1 MRIWDMYCHLSGIA
15 GSTPE
20 ERLANLLEY
29 ADRMGIERMVLYKDT
44 SMAEN
49 LPPGDLRE
57 HNDHMMQLLEGREDR
72 ALGYAYVNPFHVDDS
87 LREIDRCVRDG
98 PLVGVKLFT
107 TMKASNPRVD
117 PIIERAGELNA
128 LIFQHSWYKVGGD
141 PPVPGG
147 GNRPRESTPVDVAEL
162 AARHPDVPIICGHA
176 GADWE
181 PGIAAVRAHDNVY
194 IGMAGY
200 DPTSGMT
207 ETAVDELGVERV
219 LYSSDCSG
227 RSFASQLA
235 KVQGAAISEEAKQMI
250 LGENVRR
257 LLRPILEEKGISI
270 D

>member
-1 MRIWDMYCHLSGIA
+1 MRIWDMYCHLSGSS

-20 ERLANLLEY
+20 ERVTDLLTY
-29 ADRMGIERMVLYKDT
+29 ADRMGIERVILYKDA
-44 SMAEN
+44 SMREY
-49 LPPGDLRE
+49 PTPGSLRD
-57 HNDHMMQLLEGREDR
+57 HNDHMMELVEGREDR
-72 ALGYAYVNPFHVDDS
+72 VLGYAYVNPFHREDS
-87 LREIDRCVRDG
+87 LSEIDRCVRDG
-98 PLVGVKLFT
+98 PLIGIKLFT

-117 PIIERAGELNA
+117 PIVERAGELNA

-147 GNRPRESTPVDVAEL
+147 GNRIRESTPVDVAAL
-162 AARHPDVPIICGHA
+162 AARHPEVPIVCGHA

-181 PGIAAVRAHDNVY
+181 LGIAAVRGHENVY

-200 DPTSGMT
+200 DPTAGMS
-207 ETAVDELGVERV
+207 ETAVEELGAERV

-235 KVQGAAISEEAKQMI
+235 KVQGAAISDEARRLI
-250 LGENVRR
+250 LGENLRR
-257 LLRPILEEKGISI
+257 LLQPILKEKGIAI